1 MTDLSELS
9 AEQWGAASRLLD
21 EALALP
27 LAERENW
34 LTQLAVREPGMVEIM
49 QRLLA
54 AEASNTA
61 SDRLS
66 YGVPAG
72 LLASAIGS
80 QRVALQAGAMVGSY
94 RLVRPLGQGGM
105 ASVWLAEQTTAV
117 IRQVA
122 LKIPHIGLEP
132 HAAASERFARE
143 RDLLAALEHERIA
156 RLYDAG
162 VTANGVAFL
171 AMEWIDGVPITRFCD
186 EHQLSVD
193 ARLTL
198 FRQVLDAVAFAHS
211 RLVIHRDLKPSNILV
226 LANGQVK
233 LLDFGVANLL
243 SDPPGRTGVAVD
255 ALTPDTASPEQLA
268 GQPLGTTSDV
278 YSLGII
284 LYELLSG
291 HRPYALDRASASLH
305 AALMATTVGSLSE
318 AASDQTAAARATS
331 YPALRKRLR
340 GELDAILA
348 RCLAKSPEDRFAN
361 VEALREDLERYAH
374 HEPVR
379 AYGSGPA
386 YRLRCF
392 VRRQRWP
399 LAVAAGLLAVLLAG
413 ALTTLWQARAAIAQ
427 AQRAEAIQAFL
438 LSLFRSSTPAV
449 AEGHEITA
457 KELLTRGSA
466 RVDKDLE
473 SQPRALAELHSEL
486 GDIFNEMGDDKAAM
500 AHLQRAVAGFAALGL
515 LDSRAGLEALFRRG
529 TVYLDQSQ
537 WELARADLNRCI
549 ALGLAAYGPRHRW
562 AVGAREKLAFILLE
576 TGDAR
581 AGIAVARE
589 ALAAP
594 VGEDLE
600 NDALRRLRVKVIIGE
615 AQTDLG
621 EFRDARSTLTQ
632 AVAES
637 AGPAGHS
644 LVDRMVYRLL
654 LVRAIF
660 YSGDIVSAEP
670 AAAELV
676 RDEERLLGTSH
687 PLVFPARQLWSNSLA
702 ALGHYDAAID
712 AQRATL
718 RLAEAM
724 TDANAERVALQRSTL
739 SQHLLQAGRFSE
751 AEPLAREANDF
762 FHNSSKPSPRALLA
776 RRVLANVLLGEGLQA
791 DAHREIDQATAE
803 ARGIDN
809 FTKLPEWAE
818 LLASAA
824 NVRRMDGDY
833 AAALQ
838 LQEQA
843 CALLDKS
850 PGASTPRA
858 LRCATERAWIRAMQV
873 PQDAAA
879 AAAFDAAGNSYAAAL
894 PAQHVARLDILL
906 LGAELDG
913 AAGRPARGDL
923 AATRAAWRLALGGA
937 VAPAHIRFLH

>member
-1 MTDLSELS
+1 MTDLSQLS
-9 AEQWGAASRLLD
+9 PEQWAAASRLLD
-21 EALALP
+21 EALALAP
-27 LAERENW
+27 ADRENW
-34 LTQLAVREPGMVEIM
+34 LTLLATREPGMVEIM

-54 AEASNTA
+54 ADASHTA

-66 YGVPAG
+66 GGVPSK

-80 QRVALQAGAMVGSY
+80 QNVSLQAGAMVGNY

-117 IRQVA
+117 IRKVA
-122 LKIPHIGLEP
+122 LKIPHVGLEAQ
-132 HAAASERFARE
+132 AAASERFARE
-143 RDLLAALEHERIA
+143 RDLLANLEHERIA

-162 VTANGVAFL
+162 VTADGVAFL

-186 EHQLSVD
+186 ERQLSVD
-193 ARLTL
+193 ARLAL

-226 LANGQVK
+226 SESGQIK

-243 SDPPGRTGVAVD
+243 SDSPGAAVGVAVD

-278 YSLGII
+278 YSLGVI

-291 HRPYALDRASASLH
+291 HRPYALDRTSASLH

-331 YPALRKRLR
+331 YAALRKRLR

-348 RCLAKSPEDRFAN
+348 RCLAKSPESRFPN
-361 VEALREDLERYAH
+361 VETLAEDLDRYMH

-379 AYGSGPA
+379 AYGNGPA

-399 LAVAAGLLAVLLAG
+399 LAAAAGLLAVLLGG
-413 ALTTLWQARAAIAQ
+413 AVATLWQARAAIAQ
-427 AQRAEAIQAFL
+427 AQRAEAIQTFL
-438 LSLFRSSTPAV
+438 LSLFRSNTPAV

-466 RVDKDLE
+466 RVDADLKD
-473 SQPRALAELHSEL
+473 QPRALAELHSEL
-486 GDIFNEMGDDKAAM
+486 GDIFNEMGDDGAAM
-500 AHLQRAVAGFAALGL
+500 AHLQRAVSGFAALGL
-515 LDSRAGLEALFRRG
+515 ADSRAGLEALFRRG

-537 WELARADLNRCI
+537 WQLARADLTLCMAR
-549 ALGLAAYGPRHRW
+549 GLAVYGPRNRW
-562 AVGAREKLAFILLE
+562 AVGAREKLAFIHLE
-576 TGDAR
+576 TGEAQAAID
-581 AGIAVARE
+581 VAHE

-594 VGEDLE
+594 VGEDLQ
-600 NDALRRLRVKVIIGE
+600 NDALRRLRVKVILGE
-615 AQTDLG
+615 AQTNLG
-621 EFRDARSTLTQ
+621 DFRDARATLSQ

-644 LVDRMVYRLL
+644 LVDRLVYRLL

-676 RDEERLLGTSH
+676 RDEERLLGASH

-702 ALGHYDAAID
+702 ALGRYEAAID

-724 TDANAERVALQRSTL
+724 KDPNAERIALARSTL
-739 SQHLLQAGRFSE
+739 SQHLLQAARFGE

-762 FHNSSKPSPRALLA
+762 LHNSSTPGPRALLV
-776 RRVLANVLLGEGLQA
+776 RRVLADILLGEGRQA
-791 DAHREIDQATAE
+791 DAEREINQAIIE
-803 ARGIDN
+803 ARSIHD
-809 FTKLPEWAE
+809 FARLPEWAD
-818 LLASAA
+818 LLSSAS
-824 NVRRMDGDY
+824 NVRRMAGDY

-838 LQEQA
+838 LQETA
-843 CALLDKS
+843 CELLDKS

-858 LRCATERAWIRAMQV
+858 LRCATERAWMRAMIV
-873 PQDAAA
+873 PQDPAA
-879 AAAFDAAGNSYAAAL
+879 AAAFNEAASNYSAAL
-894 PAQHVARLDILL
+894 PLQHVARLDVLL

-913 AAGRPARGDL
+913 AAGRPAREDL
-923 AATRAAWRLALGGA
+923 AATRAAWRMALGA
-937 VAPAHIRFLH
+937 APPVHIPFLH